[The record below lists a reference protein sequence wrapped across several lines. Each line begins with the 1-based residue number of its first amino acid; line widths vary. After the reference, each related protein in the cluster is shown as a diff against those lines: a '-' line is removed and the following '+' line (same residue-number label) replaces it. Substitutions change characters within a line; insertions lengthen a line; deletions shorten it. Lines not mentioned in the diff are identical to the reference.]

1 MNIIKE
7 NNTKVNFI
15 YFKLDIK
22 SDIMYEIQGEGM
34 INECDMAIIRTSS
47 LPDVNNMQ
55 QMVEQAKKYLNENF
69 PNGDWY
75 YKLSNKGKHVF
86 WKRQLLLRQ
95 RQNQMQIP
103 FNQAA

>member
-1 MNIIKE
+1 MNRIKE
-7 NNTKVNFI
+7 NTAKVNFI

-22 SDIMYEIQGEGM
+22 SDIMYEIQGEGQ

-47 LPDVNNMQ
+47 LPDVDNMQ
-55 QMVEQAKKYLNENF
+55 PMVEQAKKYLNENF
-69 PNGDWY
+69 PNGDWH
-75 YKLSNKGKHVF
+75 YKVSNKGKHVF

>member
-1 MNIIKE
+1 MNKIKE
-7 NNTKVNFI
+7 NKTEVNFI
-15 YFKLDIK
+15 YFKLDVK
-22 SDIMYEIQGEGM
+22 SDKMIEIQGESK
-34 INECDMAIIRTSS
+34 INDCDMAIIRTAS
-47 LPDVNNMQ
+47 LNDVDNMQ
-55 QMVEQAKKYLNENF
+55 PIVEQCKKYLNENF

-75 YKLSNKGKHVF
+75 YKLSNRGKHVF